1 MDEDS
6 DVEMKYD
13 SDVEMDDMTPTVV
26 HREWE
31 DVDNMDVFMEALDAN
46 QLKFYHCNFTG
57 YDFARWNDFC
67 NELMNNQT
75 IDRIIFT
82 RFAIPPEGL
91 DVFFEAMAMN
101 QRCKILSLS
110 EELLTPRCIH
120 MLRQNKHLQTLEI
133 TRVYAWD
140 GSSVPILAAGMA
152 ENTSVERLEFYGNHV
167 NDDMDVLMNALCL
180 NKKLHTLF
188 VMPSAPW
195 DNLDTLCH
203 LLLQSDR
210 IHHVR
215 LNNELPPEEAMKVV
229 RVLRQRAEEARVK
242 TPLHNVMAVYKTF
255 IPDLARQIAGFVVN
269 RHPLKVESRAV
280 EDILNPQEVKNNK
293 RPWNV
298 GLAKRARRRL
308 DLNLR
313 Y

>member
-6 DVEMKYD
+6 DVEMKL
-13 SDVEMDDMTPTVV
+13 EMEEYDMTPTVV
-26 HREWE
+26 HKGWE

-46 QLKFYHCNFTG
+46 ELSFYDCTFTG

-75 IDRIIFT
+75 IDRIIFD

-110 EELLTPRCIH
+110 EELLTPKCIH
-120 MLRQNKHLQTLEI
+120 MLRENKHLQNLEI
-133 TRVYAWD
+133 TRVYEWE

-152 ENTSVERLEFYGNHV
+152 ENTSLERLGFFGNHV

-188 VMPSAPW
+188 VRPSAPW

-203 LLLQSDR
+203 LLTQSDR
-210 IHHVR
+210 IHYVR
-215 LNNELPPEEAMKVV
+215 LHDELPREEAMKVV
-229 RVLRQRAEEARVK
+229 RVFLQRAEEARVK

-280 EDILNPQEVKNNK
+280 EDILNLQEEKNNK
-293 RPWNV
+293 RRPWHIGPRNV
-298 GLAKRARRRL
+298 RRRL
-308 DLNLR
+308 NLNLR

>member
-1 MDEDS
+1 MSEDS
-6 DVEMKYD
+6 DVEMKL
-13 SDVEMDDMTPTVV
+13 EMEEYDMTPTVV
-26 HREWE
+26 HKAWE
-31 DVDNMDVFMEALDAN
+31 DIDNMDVFMEALGAN
-46 QLKFYHCNFTG
+46 QLSVFHCNFTG

-82 RFAIPPEGL
+82 RFPIPPEGL

-110 EELLTPRCIH
+110 EELLTPRCID
-120 MLRQNKHLQTLEI
+120 MLRENKHLQTLEI
-133 TRVYAWD
+133 TRAHEWD
-140 GSSVPILAAGMA
+140 ESSVPILAAGMA
-152 ENTSVERLEFYGNHV
+152 VNTSVERLEFYGNHV
-167 NDDMDVLMNALCL
+167 NDDMDVLMNALCD
-180 NKKLHTLF
+180 NKKLRMLF

-203 LLLQSDR
+203 LLTQSDR

-215 LNNELPPEEAMKVV
+215 LHDELPREEAMKVV
-229 RVLRQRAEEARVK
+229 RVFRQRAEEARVK

-255 IPDLARQIAGFVVN
+255 IPDLARQITGFVAN

-280 EDILNPQEVKNNK
+280 EDILNPQEEKNNK

-308 DLNLR
+308 ELR

>member
-1 MDEDS
+1 MSEDS
-6 DVEMKYD
+6 DVEMKL
-13 SDVEMDDMTPTVV
+13 EMEEYDMTPTVV
-26 HREWE
+26 HKAWE
-31 DVDNMDVFMEALDAN
+31 DIDNMDVFMEALGAN
-46 QLKFYHCNFTG
+46 QLSVFHCNFTG

-82 RFAIPPEGL
+82 RFPIPPEGL

-110 EELLTPRCIH
+110 EELLTPRCID
-120 MLRQNKHLQTLEI
+120 MLRENKHLQTLEI
-133 TRVYAWD
+133 TRAHEWD

-152 ENTSVERLEFYGNHV
+152 VNTSVERLEFYGNHV
-167 NDDMDVLMNALCL
+167 NDDMDVLMNALCD
-180 NKKLHTLF
+180 NKKLRMLF

-203 LLLQSDR
+203 LLTQSDR

-215 LNNELPPEEAMKVV
+215 LHDELPREEAMKVV
-229 RVLRQRAEEARVK
+229 RVFRQRAEEARVK

-269 RHPLKVESRAV
+269 RHPLKVGSRAV
-280 EDILNPQEVKNNK
+280 EDILNPQEEKNNK

-308 DLNLR
+308 ELR